1 MREGDYKMSLL
12 SLLNDIKK
20 VIYDDPNTPHQ
31 PGPDPGGLIG
41 GIENLFGQYGDQN
54 GDRSV
59 RSASQDPMGD
69 PGSGGQFSN
78 VRPASQDPLGDPGL
92 GGRNVRPA
100 SEDPLG
106 DPG

>member
-1 MREGDYKMSLL
+1 MDLM

-20 VIYDDPNTPHQ
+20 VIYDDPNTPHK
-31 PGPDPGGLIG
+31 PGHDPGGLIG
-41 GIENLFGQYGDQN
+41 GIENLFGQYGNQN
-54 GDRSV
+54 QGQDRSV
-59 RSASQDPMGD
+59 KSASEDPMGD
-69 PGSGGQFSN
+69 PGAYDKEFGN
-78 VRPASQDPLGDPGL
+78 VRPASQDPLGDPGA

>member
-1 MREGDYKMSLL
+1 MSLL

-20 VIYDDPNTPHQ
+20 VIYDDPNTPHK
-31 PGPDPGGLIG
+31 PGHDPGGLIG
-41 GIENLFGQYGDQN
+41 GIENLFGHYGDQN

-59 RSASQDPMGD
+59 RSASEDPMGD
-69 PGSGGQFSN
+69 PGSGGQFRN
-78 VRPASQDPLGDPGL
+78 ARPASQDPLGDPGVS
-92 GGRNVRPA
+92 GRNVRPA